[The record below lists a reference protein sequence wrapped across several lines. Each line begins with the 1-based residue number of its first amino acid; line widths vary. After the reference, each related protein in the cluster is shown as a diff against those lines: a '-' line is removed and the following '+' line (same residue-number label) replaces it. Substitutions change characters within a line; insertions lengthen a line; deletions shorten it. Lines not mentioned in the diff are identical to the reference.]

1 MKNMDR
7 LYSYFVNSQPNAVIA
22 QTIGIEVETSF
33 VNQQGKPITLDQSQK
48 ILRTMCEKH
57 DWYVRQFKGNLIS
70 EIGDGVGNKIL
81 YELGRQ
87 NLELASKPDNRKLA
101 LSFMSRALETLHRAA
116 YQHEAFPFFGPVLD
130 TQEDLLVIP
139 DERDAIWLELDGR
152 EALELLAR
160 TSAVQF
166 TFSVS
171 PHVAIGYLNKLGWKL
186 DSFLKD
192 YPQEENWQQY
202 IKTSKAGY
210 FPTRYGGPLL
220 FQDIHDYCKQ
230 LAKHEVVVGPKLVL
244 FDEVENLDIPLF
256 LRSVWWYFR
265 LRRYGTTLCIE
276 VRPLPRRGDD
286 KIEKQLEFVL
296 GILSKP

>member
-1 MKNMDR
+1 MKR
-7 LYSYFVNSQPNAVIA
+7 LVQYFTEGIENKPIA
-22 QTIGIEVETSF
+22 SSIGMEVETSF
-33 VNQQGKPITLDQSQK
+33 VDVDGQPVTLSQSQQLLILMCNKYGWFAGK
-48 ILRTMCEKH
+48 I
-57 DWYVRQFKGNLIS
+57 KGQLLTGIFDRN
-70 EIGDGVGNKIL
+70 GNRIF

-87 NLELASKPDNRKLA
+87 NIELATTNGGIKNIVEDAREVLKTLYLA
-101 LSFMSRALETLHRAA
+101 AA
-116 YQHEAFPFFGPVLD
+116 EVEAFPNFQPILNTD
-130 TQEDLLVIP
+130 ENLLIIP
-139 DERDAIWLELDGR
+139 DKRDAIWLELDGR

-171 PHVAIGYLNKLGWKL
+171 PDVAIKYLNKLGWKI

-192 YPQEENWQQY
+192 YPQEENWQKY

-220 FQDIHDYCKQ
+220 FQDIHDYCNQ
-230 LAKHEVVVGPKLVL
+230 LAKHEVVVGPKLVP
-244 FDEVENLDIPLF
+244 FNEVENLDIPLF

-276 VRPLPRRGDD
+276 VRPLPRLGDD